1 MDPGRQGTGQWQN
14 DKQAE
19 REGTGGETV
28 AIDAQIEEEARW
40 EPQDIPLDI
49 VYEDADILVINKPRG
64 LVVHPGAGNPD
75 GTVLNA
81 LLHYFPE
88 IADVPRAGI
97 VHRLDKDTT
106 GLMVVAKTV
115 PAQTRLV
122 EALQEREITRE
133 YEAVAIGTM
142 TAGGTVEQPIA
153 RHSTKRTHMAV
164 HPMGKPAVTHYRI
177 MEHFRAHTRLRL
189 RLETGRT
196 HQIRVH
202 MAYID
207 HPLVGD
213 QLYGGRPR
221 PPKGASEAFINTLRG
236 FDRQALHAT
245 MLRLY
250 HPISGIQMEW
260 HAPIPQDMIDSDQR
274 AEARYRRIRR
284 IRWIG
289 NEFADCTRLA
299 AACRGNS
306 LQLHSSWRC
315 QPSPYDSLNLGEHV
329 GDDAQ
334 AVARNRQCLVTAA
347 GLPQMPLWLEQV
359 HGTRVM
365 TLDGQTPEDLRADAV
380 YSNVAGLV
388 CAVMTADC
396 LPVLFASQA
405 GDEVAAAHAGWRGL
419 CHGVLENTVARFA
432 AAPENITAWLGPAI
446 GRNRFEVGAEVRAAF
461 MDIDSA
467 AAAAFTPHGE
477 KFLADLY
484 LLARQRLQRAG
495 IFTIYGGNRCT
506 MNEMSHFFSY
516 RRDGT
521 TGRMAS
527 LIWVR

>member
-1 MDPGRQGTGQWQN
+1 MAQQVQLTATVAETQLGQRL
-14 DKQAE
+14 DQALAE
-19 REGTGGETV
+19 LFPDYSRSRIKEWILEDRVQVNGKTINKPKEKVLGGETV
-28 AIDAQIEEEARW
+28 AIDAQIEEDARW
-40 EPQDIPLDI
+40 EPQDSPLDI
-49 VYEDADILVINKPRG
+49 VYEDDDILVINKPRG

-81 LLHYFPE
+81 LLHYFPA

-202 MAYID
+202 MAHID

-221 PPKGASEAFINTLRG
+221 PPKGASESFIHTLRG

-260 HAPIPQDMIDSDQR
+260 HAPIPQDMVDLIDALKLDTEEFKDQ
-274 AEARYRRIRR
+274 
-284 IRWIG
+284 
-289 NEFADCTRLA
+289 
-299 AACRGNS
+299 
-306 LQLHSSWRC
+306 
-315 QPSPYDSLNLGEHV
+315 
-329 GDDAQ
+329 
-334 AVARNRQCLVTAA
+334 
-347 GLPQMPLWLEQV
+347 
-359 HGTRVM
+359 
-365 TLDGQTPEDLRADAV
+365 
-380 YSNVAGLV
+380 
-388 CAVMTADC
+388 
-396 LPVLFASQA
+396 
-405 GDEVAAAHAGWRGL
+405 
-419 CHGVLENTVARFA
+419 
-432 AAPENITAWLGPAI
+432 
-446 GRNRFEVGAEVRAAF
+446 
-461 MDIDSA
+461 
-467 AAAAFTPHGE
+467 
-477 KFLADLY
+477 
-484 LLARQRLQRAG
+484 
-495 IFTIYGGNRCT
+495 
-506 MNEMSHFFSY
+506 MN
-516 RRDGT
+516 
-521 TGRMAS
+521 
-527 LIWVR
+527 W